1 MMRVVN
7 DEMSVAWVGLIFFA
21 RAYSSAGWSARLISV
36 RSVVQVHLGPPNRD
50 GGVAQLGER
59 LLRMQEVIGSIPI
72 ISTILWV
79 GIRVLCEEDGFQD
92 ASL

>member
-36 RSVVQVHLGPPNRD
+36 RSVVQVHLGPPI
-50 GGVAQLGER
+50 GMGV
-59 LLRMQEVIGSIPI
+59 
-72 ISTILWV
+72 
-79 GIRVLCEEDGFQD
+79 
-92 ASL
+92 